1 MVCPSQSRP
10 RARSLMILAP
20 LYPCS
25 CFPFPRIRIS
35 PSIYRHSDL
44 APARAYYSVRISNGG
59 NYRPPQNQ
67 KVRHELCCHASQ
79 DRRSQVVSR
88 ADEVSHLQPWARLL
102 ELRRYGWL
110 PYPASQFCRD
120 VLSRFG
126 ADFLVSSRILRQAQK
141 SPSRSCSSCW
151 VSPDS
156 GSWSTSILGTRA
168 TPT

>member
-88 ADEVSHLQPWARLL
+88 ADEVNDFSGVPLQSESRGIWLL
-102 ELRRYGWL
+102 PLAFSLYVEKNIHTGLVTGSRPAKVEAQTVDAWPCDCGVTL
-110 PYPASQFCRD
+110 P
-120 VLSRFG
+120 VLTF
-126 ADFLVSSRILRQAQK
+126 
-141 SPSRSCSSCW
+141 
-151 VSPDS
+151 
-156 GSWSTSILGTRA
+156 
-168 TPT
+168 